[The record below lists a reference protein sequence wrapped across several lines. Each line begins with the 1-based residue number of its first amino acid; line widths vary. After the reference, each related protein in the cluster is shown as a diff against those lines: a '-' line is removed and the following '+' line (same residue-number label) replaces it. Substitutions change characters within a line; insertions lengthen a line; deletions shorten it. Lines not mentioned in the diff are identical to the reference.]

1 MMLALVACG
10 GTSIRPTAENTITQG
25 TTPTARPTETVSQ
38 NETSSVTPTEPAGEV
53 APTVTPTETPEV
65 TESPIATPTA
75 EPTEAPVATPTEEPV
90 TPTAEPAATLIP
102 SPTEVVAPTAEP
114 TVAPTATPTATPTVV
129 PTKAPTATPTVAP
142 TVTPTVTPTPV
153 PVVTELTAGKYAKI
167 LFNLINIPLADDTYT
182 NAYETALNYGFLTES
197 MAPSAEY
204 KLLRKDAFVMLA
216 NVAEYIGVYV
226 DEDILVNVVE
236 RERISDLSGTGMEK
250 QAMQYLLATGIVE
263 GKADGT
269 CSKTRSFEPK
279 KKISSKDAQTYAERL
294 VKESLRAKISPD
306 GQVCRTTNLPKYA
319 RFFPYILESYPNEY
333 YDYNFEYMRTFSWYP
348 TGELDEYGDP
358 IITDDNCYYHWKD
371 GDEYYSPANMG
382 NFKSRLWEDYDNFTE
397 VWSEMGAD
405 FEKQVED
412 HLMLIFNVDYRTTPN
427 DAAWRERVMQ
437 TLNVHEE
444 AESARVSSMDKYLKA
459 MKENKAVVTCDRVS
473 ADLSSLYYS
482 EGNYLIRTY
491 VHYKIDSAASFS
503 EKGESYLVFV
513 NELGAN
519 HQNYKN
525 AKLGEWREGFFE
537 VKLNIDEG
545 WDRIVVT
552 AWPFDSVNQGK
563 LVAE

>member
-1 MMLALVACG
+1 MQRRIVTGLLLVTMMLALVACG
-10 GTSIRPTAENTITQG
+10 GASIRPTAENTITQG
-25 TTPTARPTETVSQ
+25 TTPTAKPTEAVSQ

-53 APTVTPTETPEV
+53 APTATPTETPEV

-90 TPTAEPAATLIP
+90 TPTAEPAATLIPSPTELP

-153 PVVTELTAGKYAKI
+153 PVATELTAGKYAKI
-167 LFNLINIPLADDTYT
+167 LFNLINIPLADDTDT

-250 QAMQYLLATGIVE
+250 QAMQYLLAAGIVE

-333 YDYNFEYMRTFSWYP
+333 
-348 TGELDEYGDP
+348 
-358 IITDDNCYYHWKD
+358 
-371 GDEYYSPANMG
+371 
-382 NFKSRLWEDYDNFTE
+382 
-397 VWSEMGAD
+397 
-405 FEKQVED
+405 
-412 HLMLIFNVDYRTTPN
+412 
-427 DAAWRERVMQ
+427 
-437 TLNVHEE
+437 
-444 AESARVSSMDKYLKA
+444 
-459 MKENKAVVTCDRVS
+459 
-473 ADLSSLYYS
+473 
-482 EGNYLIRTY
+482 
-491 VHYKIDSAASFS
+491 
-503 EKGESYLVFV
+503 
-513 NELGAN
+513 
-519 HQNYKN
+519 
-525 AKLGEWREGFFE
+525 
-537 VKLNIDEG
+537 
-545 WDRIVVT
+545 
-552 AWPFDSVNQGK
+552 
-563 LVAE
+563 